1 MIHYQYFFA
10 FYLLLS
16 IYLFPISL
24 LAVQCWPSSSPPSR
38 QAERLDPDATTPTED
53 CLRLEPPTLSSSSPC
68 PCCHNPREARP
79 RPRPHQLAH
88 VLALALA
95 PAPVAD
101 ELLVLVPAKQPILD
115 LRLDGEGTK
124 RVNKLLAAG

>member
-1 MIHYQYFFA
+1 MPRSRPRPDHWGA
-10 FYLLLS
+10 
-16 IYLFPISL
+16 
-24 LAVQCWPSSSPPSR
+24 PSR
-38 QAERLDPDATTPTED
+38 ERLDPDATASTHD
-53 CLRLEPPTLSSSSPC
+53 CLRLEPPTLSSSSPR
-68 PCCHNPREARP
+68 PCCQNPREAHP

-88 VLALALA
+88 VLALT